1 MAVID
6 ITTSQQVV
14 ISYEV
19 AAVRERIFAFV
30 IDMILLLMMYFAFVL
45 IATQIMG
52 FEDSNLFYWMI
63 FILISFYSLG
73 WELLMDG
80 QSPGKR
86 AVGIKVMNMNGMEPS
101 LNSYLLRWAFRLV
114 DIWLTVGALAVLIIS
129 AGNKGQRVGDIVA
142 NTTVI
147 RMGSKQNVT
156 LRQLEGLKNAVSYEP
171 KYPGVTSFSEE
182 EMILLKEV
190 MDRAARHRNRA
201 HNEALA
207 LACSKA
213 AEKLSLSQV
222 PANHLAFL
230 RDLITDYVALSR

>member
-30 IDMILLLMMYFAFVL
+30 IDMILLLMLYFAFVL

-52 FEDSNLFYWMI
+52 FEDSNLFYWII
-63 FILISFYSLG
+63 FLFISFYSLG
-73 WELLMDG
+73 WELMLDG

-86 AVGIKVMNMNGMEPS
+86 AVGIKVMNMNGLEPS

-114 DIWLTVGALAVLIIS
+114 DIWLTLGALAVLIIS

-142 NTTVI
+142 NTH
-147 RMGSKQNVT
+147 GDSH
-156 LRQLEGLKNAVSYEP
+156 RQ
-171 KYPGVTSFSEE
+171 
-182 EMILLKEV
+182 
-190 MDRAARHRNRA
+190 
-201 HNEALA
+201 
-207 LACSKA
+207 
-213 AEKLSLSQV
+213 
-222 PANHLAFL
+222 
-230 RDLITDYVALSR
+230 